1 MPGTS
6 PAKIGILRVIWSSFI
21 ISLITGLIALLK
33 ERIRHRRGSYPS
45 HNDIGIWILLQRIMI
60 CNSKYSLLFKLGFGL
75 TTYVPTWPIEGFK
88 GSNFWEC
95 RNEVLVFIMFLLK
108 EIKWKIL
115 NCFRR
120 NIKSFFELKELCFL
134 WFVYNHKNAKLF
146 LTFSVLLLI
155 RFAFSHLKFARLNKK

>member
-1 MPGTS
+1 MTLVFES
-6 PAKIGILRVIWSSFI
+6 FFKESWSAIL
-21 ISLITGLIALLK
+21 K
-33 ERIRHRRGSYPS
+33 
-45 HNDIGIWILLQRIMI
+45 M
-60 CNSKYSLLFKLGFGL
+60 SKMRLNVETVYSLLFKLCFGL

-88 GSNFWEC
+88 GSNFREC
-95 RNEVLVFIMFLLK
+95 RNEVVLVFIMFLLK

-134 WFVYNHKNAKLF
+134 LFVYNHKNAKLF